1 MPLPEK
7 QPPDIIAKTRV
18 DLMRILH
25 VFDHSIPLHSGY
37 TFRSYQILREQ
48 RALGFETIHVT
59 SIKHLNPQS
68 SEETIEDLKF
78 FRTMEYNKLFS
89 KLPILNQYEV
99 VRSLKKRLREILKME
114 KVDVIQ
120 AHSPM
125 LNGMAAIAVG
135 KEFNIPVLYEIRA
148 FWEDAAVSN
157 GTCKEGDLRY
167 RLSKDMETKVAREA
181 DAVTVICNGLKQDLI
196 SRGIPAEKITLI
208 PNAVDISKF
217 SGPSEPDAALK
228 TKLGLDGAITLGFIG
243 SFYDYEG
250 LEILLGSLP
259 MIRREVPNVK
269 LLLVGGGPEEDNL
282 KELVRSCGLEN
293 QVMFTGRVPHD
304 KVQDYYNQVD
314 IFVYPRKKMR
324 LTDLVTPL
332 KPLEAMAQHKLVAA
346 SDIGGHN
353 ELIENGKTGVLFE
366 PDSSHSLAR
375 TIIDLLNNRESWPE
389 MIAEGR
395 KYVEDVRNWKNS
407 IANYPAI
414 FDRIVKKK
422 S

>member
-1 MPLPEK
+1 
-7 QPPDIIAKTRV
+7 
-18 DLMRILH
+18 MRILH

-48 RALGFETIHVT
+48 RALGYETVHVT
-59 SIKHLNPQS
+59 SIKHLNPES
-68 SEETIEDLKF
+68 SEETVEDLKF
-78 FRTMEYNKLFS
+78 FRTTEYNKLFS
-89 KLPILNQYEV
+89 KLPVINQYEV
-99 VRSLKKRLREILKME
+99 VRSLKKRLRQILEIE

-125 LNGMAAIAVG
+125 LNGMAAVAVG

-157 GTCKEGDLRY
+157 GNCKEGDLRY
-167 RLSKDMETKVAREA
+167 RLSKDMETKVVRDA

-196 SRGIPAEKITLI
+196 SRGIAEEKITLI

-217 SGPSEPDAALK
+217 SGPSEPNADLK
-228 TKLGLDGAITLGFIG
+228 SKLGLDGAITLGFIG

-250 LEILLGSLP
+250 LEILLDSLP
-259 MIRREVPNVK
+259 TIRRDFPNVK
-269 LLLVGGGPEEDNL
+269 LLLVGGGPEDKNL
-282 KELVRSCGLEN
+282 RELVRLMGIQN
-293 QVMFTGRVPHD
+293 QVIFTGRVPHD

-332 KPLEAMAQHKLVAA
+332 KPLEAMAQHKLVVA

-353 ELIENGKTGVLFE
+353 ELIEDGKTGVLFK
-366 PDSSHSLAR
+366 PDSSLSLAR
-375 TIIDLLNNRESWPE
+375 TVVGLLKQRENWSE
-389 MIAEGR
+389 MIDQGR
-395 KYVEDVRNWKNS
+395 KYVEEVRNWKNS

-422 S
+422 D